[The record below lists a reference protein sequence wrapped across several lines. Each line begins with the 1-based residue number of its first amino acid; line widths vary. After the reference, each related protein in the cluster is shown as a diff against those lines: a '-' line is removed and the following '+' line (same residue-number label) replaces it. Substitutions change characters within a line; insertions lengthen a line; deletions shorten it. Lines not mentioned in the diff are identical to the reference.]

1 MVPWWSRRSSPLW
14 QSVSDCLPHS
24 RSTLPSMYLCLSLS
38 SSAHY
43 SLLSRPLHPPGLLM
57 AIRRSQ
63 FTRFWTLVAGGAAC
77 SISSTGRA
85 MDQRRGAGFPGSG
98 FWMPPSYGRSIALTL
113 RSLEDRLEALVRGG
127 GYCHETPVVIL
138 AALRLLV
145 GVVSNVPVCSSPL
158 SSTPVPHHAINSIKH
173 TCSTSCNL
181 LTYKSQ
187 FYFPVPAGSLNHS
200 VWVHASQSLSWS
212 VCILSVSEE
221 LRANP
226 FFPVLTAE
234 IQPEPLTQI
243 SH

>member
-1 MVPWWSRRSSPLW
+1 
-14 QSVSDCLPHS
+14 
-24 RSTLPSMYLCLSLS
+24 MYLCLSLS

-127 GYCHETPVVIL
+127 GVLSRNPGRDSGSCCSEITGGRGL
-138 AALRLLV
+138 QCSCLLI
-145 GVVSNVPVCSSPL
+145 
-158 SSTPVPHHAINSIKH
+158 TSIKH
-173 TCSTSCNL
+173 TCSTSCNQ

-187 FYFPVPAGSLNHS
+187 FYFPVPAGSLYHS
-200 VWVHASQSLSWS
+200 V
-212 VCILSVSEE
+212 
-221 LRANP
+221 
-226 FFPVLTAE
+226 
-234 IQPEPLTQI
+234 
-243 SH
+243 

>member
-1 MVPWWSRRSSPLW
+1 MTGKTWEIMQILSDMMKSNEVQPNNVFIANSSHPA
-14 QSVSDCLPHS
+14 LPYFAFF
-24 RSTLPSMYLCLSLS
+24 L
-38 SSAHY
+38 
-43 SLLSRPLHPPGLLM
+43 GLVFYVKHFNFPTPHKWHFG
-57 AIRRSQ
+57 SQ
-63 FTRFWTLVAGGAAC
+63 
-77 SISSTGRA
+77 I
-85 MDQRRGAGFPGSG
+85 
-98 FWMPPSYGRSIALTL
+98 
-113 RSLEDRLEALVRGG
+113 
-127 GYCHETPVVIL
+127 CHETPVVIL

-173 TCSTSCNL
+173 TCSTSCNQ

-187 FYFPVPAGSLNHS
+187 FYFPVPAGSLYHS